1 MFLMDFLFLFFC
13 CRYFN
18 ANNSGSYGPIDLK
31 FCMENL
37 RKSSNRFHFGGHLG
51 FKMAAM
57 VAHYRKACADSNW
70 RKKAP
75 IVAKFCVRIV
85 WATKRNPIV
94 FGPDRIKHGRLAAIL
109 ILQKMSTSSNRFD
122 FVCSRAVFRGESNG
136 AIET

>member
-1 MFLMDFLFLFFC
+1 MK
-13 CRYFN
+13 
-18 ANNSGSYGPIDLK
+18 K
-31 FCMENL
+31 F
-37 RKSSNRFHFGGHLG
+37 KKKNRFHFGGHLG

-57 VAHYRKACADSNW
+57 GARYRKACADSNW

-75 IVAKFCVRIV
+75 IVAKLCVRVV

-109 ILQKMSTSSNRFD
+109 ILRKMSTSLNCSD

-136 AIET
+136 TIEILISQKLSELGLILWLQ